1 MTNFDK
7 VKQQKLIIKYND
19 GATVF
24 FHDEKQEQHQHD
36 YSGGEI
42 VNLYQLVVSCFEPI
56 EDESILTCGCGWPE
70 CAGFYGFKSIIT
82 ETEIFW
88 DIDIYDDEKDLFRF
102 NKNQYIAE
110 VKKTLEILI
119 KNCKNGILED
129 KHEDDFYKSLTKETL
144 TKYYAPF
151 VTPSLI
157 QGKSLPR
164 HKIIIKPDDKCIYF
178 TEEGKKVFIKN
189 KDLTF
194 KDSDIFNEPLIY
206 SFDATN
212 IKKWY
217 DQMKNENIDWQKWN
231 EEGIKISQYLR
242 DSLPKAFDIWY
253 QYQNIENNELIQ
265 IHSDSDYC

>member
-42 VNLYQLVVSCFEPI
+42 VDLYQLVVSCFEPI

-82 ETEIFW
+82 ETEILW

-102 NKNQYIAE
+102 DKNQYIDE
-110 VKKTLEILI
+110 VKKTLEDLL
-119 KNCKNGILED
+119 KHCKNGFLED
-129 KHEDDFYKSLTKETL
+129 KYGEYFKETLTKETL
-144 TKYYAPF
+144 TKYYGPF
-151 VTPSLI
+151 VNPSLI

-164 HKIIIKPDDKCIYF
+164 HKIIIKPGDKYIYV
-178 TEEGKKVFIKN
+178 TEDGKKVFIKN

-194 KDSDIFNEPLIY
+194 KDTDIFDEPLIY
-206 SFDATN
+206 SFNATN

-217 DQMKNENIDWQKWN
+217 DQMNDENIDWKKWN

-253 QYQNIENNELIQ
+253 QYQNFENNEI
-265 IHSDSDYC
+265 IHIPIESQD